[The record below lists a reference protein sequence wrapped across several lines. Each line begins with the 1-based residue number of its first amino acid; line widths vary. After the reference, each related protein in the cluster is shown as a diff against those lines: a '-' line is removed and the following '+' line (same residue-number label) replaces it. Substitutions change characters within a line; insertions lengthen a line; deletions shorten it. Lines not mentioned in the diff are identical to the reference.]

1 MARLRAV
8 KYNQLIDF
16 SPSASIKSNSLQQN
30 LFISGVFLCV
40 LSTIAYLF
48 WGLTSLTI
56 VNNKQYAVKANDNAL
71 TEEYEFAKRG
81 LIYDRNGNQLVE
93 NIKTYDLYVNPAKI
107 TLDKVFELYPQLS
120 VQIENFK
127 EDHKDL
133 KAINRN
139 YLLAHNI
146 KKELALDIK
155 AKTPEGIVLREGT
168 VRNYPLKDSFSH
180 LLGYTGIASD
190 ADLKRDNSVVYNDI
204 VGKNG
209 IEYQYDLQLRGIH
222 GKKYTLTDATGHV
235 NDGSEVLEKPVNGNT
250 LYLTID
256 KEYQQILFDKVKKYV
271 ESSNARGGSAMII
284 DVESG
289 AVRAIVSYP
298 SYDNNL
304 FVGGIS
310 VANYKK
316 LTDSPQVPLL
326 FRPISSQEPPGS
338 TFKTIVAAAALDEG
352 AITENTV
359 INSPGVINLS
369 GTLFQEYRQRA
380 HGNIT
385 VKDALM
391 VSSNIYFCRTITKL
405 GIDKFLPYADKFGIG
420 KQTGID
426 LPGEMRGRVPSPEN
440 KLWLANNG
448 ATWLDPIWYPEGDA
462 CNSAIGQGIALATP
476 VQMGIV
482 AAAIANGGKV
492 YKPYVTEKII
502 QPDGKEVFTHSQIS
516 QENFVSPNSLRI
528 VREGMRMS
536 VNGPRAIITSLK
548 NSPVTVAAKTGTA
561 EFGIKDKHGYSTAHA
576 WIIGFYPYEKPKYAF
591 VVLLEGGGN
600 STNASNVIR
609 EFLLTAPL
617 R

>member
-1 MARLRAV
+1 MARLKAV
-8 KYNQLIDF
+8 KYNQVTDF
-16 SPSASIKSNSLQQN
+16 SPSINIRSNSLQQN

-56 VNNKQYAVKANDNAL
+56 VNSKQYSVKANDNAL

-93 NIKTYDLYVNPAKI
+93 NVKTYDLYINPAKI
-107 TLDKVFELYPQLS
+107 TLDKVQELYPQLQE
-120 VQIENFK
+120 QITSFK

-133 KAINRN
+133 AAISRN

-146 KKELALDIK
+146 KKDLALDIK

-190 ADLKRDNSVVYNDI
+190 TDLKRDTSIVYNDI

-209 IEYQYDLQLRGIH
+209 VEYQYDIQLRGIH
-222 GKKYTLTDATGHV
+222 GKKYTLTDATGDV
-235 NDGSEVLEKPVNGNT
+235 NDGSEVIEKPVNGST

-256 KEYQQILFDKVKKYV
+256 KEYQQVLFDKVKKYV
-271 ESSNARGGSAMII
+271 QSSNARGGSAMII
-284 DVESG
+284 DVDSG

-310 VANYKK
+310 VADYKK

-338 TFKTIVAAAALDEG
+338 TFKTIVAAAALEES

-405 GIDKFLPYADKFGIG
+405 GIDKFLPYADKFGMG
-420 KQTGID
+420 KHTGID

-448 ATWLDPIWYPEGDA
+448 ASWLDPIWYPEGDA
-462 CNSAIGQGIALATP
+462 CNSAIGQGIALTTP
-476 VQMGIV
+476 VQMGVV
-482 AAAIANGGKV
+482 ATAIANGGKM

-502 QPDGKEVFTHSQIS
+502 QPDGKETLTQPQIT

-548 NSPVTVAAKTGTA
+548 NSPVSVAAKTGTA
-561 EFGIKDKHGYSTAHA
+561 EFGIKDKYGYSTAHA